1 MVTRKKQEQSIM
13 ELLERVRRLKIE
25 GIDTAASVSIGAAS
39 APSCGR
45 TYEALSAVADEAL
58 YQVKNHGKGGFI
70 LK

>member
-1 MVTRKKQEQSIM
+1 MTKHGFFQ
-13 ELLERVRRLKIE
+13 
-25 GIDTAASVSIGAAS
+25 GIGVGVLAGAAIGMAVAS